1 MGNRRPAVRR
11 TVAGVPTFD
20 AELWLHD
27 GEAPWCF
34 VTLPA
39 ELSDDIADQ
48 TAGKAGGFGSVRV
61 QVTVGGTTWATS
73 LFPDTKRAAY
83 VLPVKKDVRR
93 REGLEVGDRLTVALE
108 LL

>member
-1 MGNRRPAVRR
+1 MRRSVDD
-11 TVAGVPTFD
+11 VPTFD

-27 GEAPWCF
+27 GDAAWCF

-48 TAGKAGGFGSVRV
+48 TAGRAGGFGSVRV

-73 LFPDTKRAAY
+73 LFPDSKRGAY

-93 REGLEVGDRLTVALE
+93 REGLAAGDRLHVALE